1 MVQKAMIIM
10 IFAAGTKKPSHMPS
24 VAENHTLEASGQSAM
39 DEQQGI
45 NRTAP
50 LVWHSNS
57 TPSQRQRI
65 IMIFQ
70 WISPPFGGTKKLQ
83 THPLCS
89 LGTPTGEAPFYRP
102 MGVSQPIRNV
112 MSLADQ
118 GWALRFCGRL
128 IFGVKWSVKDS
139 NWKKRRKPNANRKEA
154 NPHSLWNDFQYLWT
168 VTAIKTRLPPA
179 TWSTTDG
186 LQFYN
191 VHQFGCFGNAQ
202 QNDWRRSLSKRPSRT
217 AEISSTG
224 GTSWARNNSD
234 HHLGNQFHCALKSPV
249 STIVLEII
257 INGFVWKKCV
267 SWIQWWIIMIP
278 VFCIAIIGNRFHF
291 QTHKYI
297 YIYIRIYIYITQ
309 VLCLYHPDPYF

>member
-1 MVQKAMIIM
+1 MTQQ
-10 IFAAGTKKPSHMPS
+10 FDPP
-24 VAENHTLEASGQSAM
+24 ASANGWS
-39 DEQQGI
+39 
-45 NRTAP
+45 
-50 LVWHSNS
+50 WFSNGLS
-57 TPSQRQRI
+57 LHLGVPQ
-65 IMIFQ
+65 
-70 WISPPFGGTKKLQ
+70 LQ

-128 IFGVKWSVKDS
+128 IFGVKWSVTDS
-139 NWKKRRKPNANRKEA
+139 NWKKIRKPNANRKEA

-168 VTAIKTRLPPA
+168 VTAIKTRLPAAA

-191 VHQFGCFGNAQ
+191 VHQFGCFGHAQ

-217 AEISSTG
+217 AAISSTG

-234 HHLGNQFHCALKSPV
+234 HHAITWATNF
-249 STIVLEII
+249 IEIPSF
-257 INGFVWKKCV
+257 NYSAW
-267 SWIQWWIIMIP
+267 
-278 VFCIAIIGNRFHF
+278 NNH
-291 QTHKYI
+291 
-297 YIYIRIYIYITQ
+297 
-309 VLCLYHPDPYF
+309 